1 MIDFSKFD
9 TAPAPQGIRAESVVL
24 LTTAPEDADLAGWD
38 GPGWYFWDEA
48 YQLHG
53 PFGSKG
59 EANSALSS
67 YCATMLD
74 GMGNDTFPG

>member
-9 TAPAPQGIRAESVVL
+9 AAPAPQGIRAESVCEIKEE
-24 LTTAPEDADLAGWD
+24 PEDSDISGWV

-53 PFGSKG
+53 PHETEK
-59 EANSALSS
+59 EASVALST
-67 YCATMLD
+67 YCAQMLGD
-74 GMGNDTFPG
+74 EKV